1 MLTTRSSSRSAGG
14 ALPQS
19 FVNGIVTV
27 DIQQLFILY
36 DKNSLDKDSVM
47 TFYDLKDVS
56 VILPYPNDNLVIL
69 RAIQVLVKNE
79 E

>member
-1 MLTTRSSSRSAGG
+1 MLNTRSSSRSAGG
-14 ALPQS
+14 TSPES

-27 DIQQLFILY
+27 DVQLFIVY

-56 VILPYPNDNLVIL
+56 VILSYPNDNLV
-69 RAIQVLVKNE
+69 K
-79 E
+79 